1 MADHPSRHERYSARP
16 LPASRHVPGRG
27 PRPEG
32 GSGDDAFRH
41 GVDLFNNGYWWEA
54 HEAWEAV
61 WMGLAPNSA
70 ERHGIQAMIQV
81 ANCFLKIAMGQDRAA
96 RLIRADIERLFAAA
110 LLHGPDLAIGGLALA
125 PWSLKVFG
133 YLDAVLEMA
142 GPVHDPARYPYI
154 VLPSSSSPGLTR

>member
-32 GSGDDAFRH
+32 GPGDDAFRH

-70 ERHGIQAMIQV
+70 QRHGIQAMIQV
-81 ANCFLKIAMGQDRAA
+81 ANCFLKIAMGQGRAA

-110 LLHGPDLAIGGLALA
+110 LLHAPDLVIDGLALA
-125 PWSLKVFG
+125 PWKVAV
-133 YLDAVLEMA
+133 DAYVDLVLCD
-142 GPVHDPARYPYI
+142 PVPSHAPDCFPYI
-154 VLPSSSSPGLTR
+154 ELGETGQPAP

>member
-27 PRPEG
+27 PRPEAG
-32 GSGDDAFRH
+32 PGDDAFRH

-81 ANCFLKIAMGQDRAA
+81 ANCFLKIAMGQGRAA
-96 RLIRADIERLFAAA
+96 RLVRADIERLFAAA

-125 PWSLKVFG
+125 PWKVAV
-133 YLDAVLEMA
+133 DAYADLVLRD
-142 GPVHDPARYPYI
+142 PVPSHAPDRFPYI
-154 VLPSSSSPGLTR
+154 ELGETGLPTL